1 MALSN
6 AEECEPEQRNEY
18 ARRARACDRWRQRAS
33 GEPWPLLVAVAVRTA
48 APLSARVGRPQSYRD
63 GQFGRVRQPLRDL
76 IDAQHSRQP
85 HCARDLYRL
94 LKLGRAGPGA
104 ARRKVVLAQTLLA
117 SGRER
122 CRDRHELAC
131 LGIHCG
137 LSGGPCAGLRASAG
151 GHGCSLLNDVHST
164 ADTAVAD
171 ITFVNSI
178 TYINGH

>member
-48 APLSARVGRPQSYRD
+48 APLSAR
-63 GQFGRVRQPLRDL
+63 
-76 IDAQHSRQP
+76 
-85 HCARDLYRL
+85 DLYRL

-104 ARRKVVLAQTLLA
+104 ARRKGVLAQTPLA
-117 SGRER
+117 S
-122 CRDRHELAC
+122 RHELAC

-151 GHGCSLLNDVHST
+151 GHGCSLLNDVHSPG
-164 ADTAVAD
+164 DPSVAD

-178 TYINGH
+178 NYINGH

>member
-48 APLSARVGRPQSYRD
+48 APLSAR
-63 GQFGRVRQPLRDL
+63 
-76 IDAQHSRQP
+76 
-85 HCARDLYRL
+85 DLYRL

-104 ARRKVVLAQTLLA
+104 ARRKGVLAQTLLA

-178 TYINGH
+178 NYINGH